1 MQFLFVTNLEFFP
14 SNCRV
19 LDEKTGGNDDD
30 GNVDNEKQ
38 EVHYP
43 DGSCLISDLTQFMQQ
58 TWKIT
63 YD

>member
-1 MQFLFVTNLEFFP
+1 MQFFFVTNLEFFP

-43 DGSCLISDLTQFMQQ
+43 DGPCLISDLTQFMQQ

>member
-1 MQFLFVTNLEFFP
+1 MQFLFVTNLESFP

-19 LDEKTGGNDDD
+19 LDEKTGSNDDD

-43 DGSCLISDLTQFMQQ
+43 DGPCLISDLTQFMQQ
-58 TWKIT
+58 T
-63 YD
+63 